1 MFKYKF
7 TDITH
12 VVLQLL
18 YHNLK
23 FMKKAT
29 LETLLHYIW
38 TYGQRTNPYT
48 SKRYTEK
55 SFFSKVPLCWVAG
68 KEVTH

>member
-48 SKRYTEK
+48 SKRYTEQN
-55 SFFSKVPLCWVAG
+55 F
-68 KEVTH
+68 